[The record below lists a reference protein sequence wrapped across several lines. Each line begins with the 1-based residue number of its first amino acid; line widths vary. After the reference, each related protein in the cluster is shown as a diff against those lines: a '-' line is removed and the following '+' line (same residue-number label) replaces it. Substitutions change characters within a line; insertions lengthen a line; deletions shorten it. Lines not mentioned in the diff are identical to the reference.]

1 MTDETD
7 EPSST
12 LNAGGDKSQALT
24 SVSSVS
30 AFYKNLAMANAVA
43 HQQAMMQLQMAITGK
58 IAEQI
63 INSAEGGADVATLMK
78 LFKQTQ
84 DLPPKL
90 DI

>member
-1 MTDETD
+1 MADETG

-12 LNAGGDKSQALT
+12 LNAGGDKSQTLT
-24 SVSSVS
+24 SAS
-30 AFYKNLAMANAVA
+30 AFYQNLAMANAVA